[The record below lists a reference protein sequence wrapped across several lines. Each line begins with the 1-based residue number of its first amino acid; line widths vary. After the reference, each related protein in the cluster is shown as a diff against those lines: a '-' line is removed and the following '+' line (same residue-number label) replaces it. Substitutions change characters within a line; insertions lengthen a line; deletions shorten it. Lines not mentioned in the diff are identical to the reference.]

1 MEVKILVQQKEFIIL
16 PIVVMGAQG
25 VAVRIP
31 IIVAWCKQ
39 HQTFND
45 LHNVQVDFGLAR
57 TADAVRPEQHFEQQ
71 KGQNLL

>member
-1 MEVKILVQQKEFIIL
+1 MS
-16 PIVVMGAQG
+16 AQS
-25 VAVRIP
+25 VAASIP
-31 IIVAWCKQ
+31 IIVVRCKQ